1 MRGLFFLLSVLV
13 GLAWPAFAFA
23 SDLSDCK
30 QQEELDKSI
39 GACTRLAES
48 GTPKDRLVGLLGR
61 GSSYFKKGDFDL
73 AGADF
78 DEVIRMQ
85 PGFGPAYVLRGMINL
100 VKYDYDRAIADCNR
114 AASLNA
120 QEANSRYCLALA
132 YYRTSEYDRAI
143 AASDQAI
150 GLKPKD
156 PSEVYFVRGLIYYDK
171 GEYEGAIAAFDEA
184 TRLDPKLGR
193 SYAARGRTYDKQGQH
208 DRAVADY
215 DRAIALFD
223 ERIAQKPND
232 LGAYEDRGFA
242 YQGKGDHGRA
252 ITDLDQALRLYP
264 NNADAYSIRGWS
276 YEQKGDLARAIADY
290 GQALRLDS
298 YLREARDRRNNA
310 LAKLNDRA
318 PVREAPSSTS
328 ALASPTL
335 RPESAK
341 AMNEP
346 AAKARPAMSLGR
358 RVALVIGNG
367 DYKVVGRLPNPVR
380 DAAAVAAQL
389 KQLGFEVIDR
399 YDLDVKAMRG
409 ALRDFES
416 KIAGAEWALV
426 YYAGH
431 GMEMDGRNWLVP
443 VDASLERAT
452 DLPDEAIELERVLER
467 VREAKRL
474 RIVILDACR
483 NNPYLS
489 RMVMA
494 GGRSRAVQRG
504 LADIE
509 PDHGEVVFYSARHG
523 TTAEDGTSEHSPFTT
538 ALLKH
543 LSEEGL
549 EISLFFRKVTSDVL
563 ASTTPKQQPFVYGS
577 IPADSFYFI
586 PPKSTP

>member
-1 MRGLFFLLSVLV
+1 MRGLFVLLSVLV
-13 GLAWPAFAFA
+13 GLAWPALAFA

-39 GACTRLAES
+39 AACTRLAES
-48 GTPKDRLVGLLGR
+48 SAPKDRLVGFLGR
-61 GSSYFKKGDFDL
+61 GSSYLQKGDFDR

-85 PGFGPAYVLRGMINL
+85 PGFGTVYALRGAAYL
-100 VKYDYDRAIADCNR
+100 LKYDYDRAIADCNR
-114 AASLNA
+114 AASLTA
-120 QEANSRYCLALA
+120 QDANFSYCLAVA

-143 AASDQAI
+143 AASDQAL

-156 PSEVYFVRGLIYYDK
+156 PSKLYFLRGVIYYDK
-171 GEYEGAIAAFDEA
+171 AEYESAKAALDEA
-184 TRLDPKLGR
+184 VRLDPKSGQA
-193 SYAARGRTYDKQGQH
+193 YTARGRTYDKQGQH

-223 ERIAQKPND
+223 ERIARKRD
-232 LGAYEDRGFA
+232 DKGAYEDRGLA
-242 YQGKGDHGRA
+242 YQGQGDHGRA
-252 ITDLDQALRLYP
+252 IADFDQALRLYP
-264 NNADAYSIRGWS
+264 NNADVYSNRGWS
-276 YEQKGDLARAIADY
+276 YEQKGDLTRAIADY

-318 PVREAPSSTS
+318 PVKE
-328 ALASPTL
+328 ALASPAP

-341 AMNEP
+341 AVDQP
-346 AAKARPAMSLGR
+346 AAKPGPAMPLGR

-367 DYKVVGRLPNPVR
+367 DYKVVGRLPNPAR

-399 YDLDVKAMRG
+399 YDLDAKTMRG
-409 ALRDFES
+409 ALRDFET
-416 KIAGAEWALV
+416 KAAGADWALV

-543 LSEEGL
+543 LGETGL

-586 PPKSTP
+586 PPKGTP